1 MITITHILGNVSEQ
15 SMSHELHRIEHDG
28 GLETIIF
35 NEQDTLRHRLRGR
48 TDMGNEVAIAL
59 ARTEHLED
67 GSVLL
72 LDAHRAIIVRT
83 MQVQWLTFE
92 ARDTA
97 AAIKLG
103 YFSGNM
109 HWKVRFDG
117 IRLQIAVTGDPTSY
131 LERLSTLLAEQK
143 VIYVE

>member
-15 SMSHELHRIEHDG
+15 SMSHELQRIEHDG

-35 NEQDTLRHRLRGR
+35 NKQDTLRHRLRGR